1 VAGERQLVLRR
12 EDAHV
17 GVDTVAARTG
27 DERRLGEVELARDRL
42 HLLVADVR
50 RVLEDGQRVA
60 RERVVANGEDV
71 DDPIGEVHAPT
82 LPERH
87 PYSGDVTSVPSQPPE
102 PQGHLVL
109 LRHGETEWSKSGQHT
124 GLTDLPL
131 LPEGE
136 EAARRVADLLS
147 GWTFA
152 RVLVSPL
159 QRARRTAELAGLTE
173 YEIDPRLKE
182 WDYGGYEG
190 LTTKEIRSRVGYM
203 WTVFENGVVP
213 GDTPGETVESVAAR
227 AASVLWDIMP
237 TLQDSNVA
245 LVAHGHYLRI
255 LATVFL
261 RQEVRMGAKLLLD
274 AGSIS
279 ILEWEREQ
287 PAIRTWNQPSPKG

>member
-1 VAGERQLVLRR
+1 M
-12 EDAHV
+12 
-17 GVDTVAARTG
+17 
-27 DERRLGEVELARDRL
+27 
-42 HLLVADVR
+42 
-50 RVLEDGQRVA
+50 
-60 RERVVANGEDV
+60 
-71 DDPIGEVHAPT
+71 
-82 LPERH
+82 
-87 PYSGDVTSVPSQPPE
+87 
-102 PQGHLVL
+102 
-109 LRHGETEWSKSGQHT
+109 
-124 GLTDLPL
+124 
-131 LPEGE
+131 
-136 EAARRVADLLS
+136 
-147 GWTFA
+147 
-152 RVLVSPL
+152 SPL

>member
-1 VAGERQLVLRR
+1 M
-12 EDAHV
+12 
-17 GVDTVAARTG
+17 
-27 DERRLGEVELARDRL
+27 
-42 HLLVADVR
+42 
-50 RVLEDGQRVA
+50 
-60 RERVVANGEDV
+60 
-71 DDPIGEVHAPT
+71 
-82 LPERH
+82 
-87 PYSGDVTSVPSQPPE
+87 TSVPSQPPE

-173 YEIDPRLKE
+173 HEIDPRLKE